1 MNNSVQ
7 LVLRQIPSVN
17 KILQDSVMKSI
28 IADYGEKLVKISINS
43 VLGEI
48 KSNILNGL
56 VDNIPNYDD
65 IVNQIKV
72 EVNSKALPSLRKVIN
87 GTGIILHT
95 NLGRASLPESV
106 LNQMQRIASGYS
118 NLEFDLETGKRGSRY
133 AHVAGL
139 ISKITG
145 AEDAVVVNNNAA
157 AVMLVLSTLAS
168 KGDVVISRG
177 ELVEIGGSFR
187 VPEIITSTGGNLIEV
202 GTTNKTHLND
212 YAEKI
217 NEETTALLKVHT
229 SNYKVIGFTE
239 GVSTQELHQLA
250 KENNLP
256 LIVDLGSGLLVDLS
270 KYINYKEPTVQEMV
284 KNSDI
289 VTFSGDKLLGGPQIG
304 VIAGKKKYI
313 DKIKKNQLLRALRVD
328 KLTLS
333 SLEIILREYYLK
345 DEKELLASIPVLK
358 KLTES
363 SDNLEQKAK
372 DLLIILKANNKLNL
386 KIIEDYSKVGGGSLP
401 GLELPTY
408 LVAIKAEGISV
419 NKLESRLRKI
429 DIPIIGR
436 TIKDYFCL
444 DLRTIEENEY
454 EIIKDGLCRIISN

>member
-17 KILQDSVMKSI
+17 KILQDLVMKSI

-95 NLGRASLPESV
+95 NLGRASLPENV

-187 VPEIITSTGGNLIEV
+187 VPEIITSTGGNLVEV

>member
-95 NLGRASLPESV
+95 NLGRASLPENV

-187 VPEIITSTGGNLIEV
+187 VPEIITSTGGNLVEV

-289 VTFSGDKLLGGPQIG
+289 VTFSGDKLLSGPQIG

>member
-256 LIVDLGSGLLVDLS
+256 LIVDLGSGLLIDLS

>member
-17 KILQDSVMKSI
+17 KILQDSVMKSM

-72 EVNSKALPSLRKVIN
+72 EVNGKALPSLRKVIN

-95 NLGRASLPESV
+95 NLGRASLPENV

-157 AVMLVLSTLAS
+157 AVMLVLSTLAF

-187 VPEIITSTGGNLIEV
+187 VPEIITSTGGNLVEV

-239 GVSTQELHQLA
+239 GVSTQELHQLS

-372 DLLIILKANNKLNL
+372 DLLTILKANDKLNL
-386 KIIEDYSKVGGGSLP
+386 KIIEDYSEVGGGSLP

-408 LVAIKAEGISV
+408 LVAIKAEGVSI
-419 NKLESRLRKI
+419 NKLEGRLRKI

-454 EIIKDGLCRIISN
+454 EIIKDELCRITSN

>member
-17 KILQDSVMKSI
+17 KILQDSVMKSM

-95 NLGRASLPESV
+95 NLGRASLPENV

-118 NLEFDLETGKRGSRY
+118 NLEFDLETGKRESRY

-187 VPEIITSTGGNLIEV
+187 VPEIITSTGGNLVEV

-372 DLLIILKANNKLNL
+372 DLLTILKANDKLNL
-386 KIIEDYSKVGGGSLP
+386 KIIEDYSEVGGGSLP

-408 LVAIKAEGISV
+408 LVAIKAEGVSI

-454 EIIKDGLCRIISN
+454 EIIKDELCRIISN

>member
-386 KIIEDYSKVGGGSLP
+386 KIIEDYSKVGGGRLP

>member
-17 KILQDSVMKSI
+17 KILQDSVMKNM

-43 VLGEI
+43 VLGKI
-48 KSNILNGL
+48 KHNILNGS

-72 EVNSKALPSLRKVIN
+72 EVNSRELPSLRKVIN

-95 NLGRASLPESV
+95 NLGRASLPENV
-106 LNQMQRIASGYS
+106 LNQMQRIAGGYS

-133 AHVAGL
+133 AHVASL

-168 KGDVVISRG
+168 KGDVIISRG

-187 VPEIITSTGGNLIEV
+187 VPEIITSTGGNLVEV
-202 GTTNKTHLND
+202 GTTNKTHLDD
-212 YAEKI
+212 YTEKI
-217 NEETTALLKVHT
+217 NEETAALLKVHT

-239 GVSTQELHQLA
+239 GVSTQELYQLA

-270 KYINYKEPTVQEMV
+270 KYINYKEPTVQETV

-313 DKIKKNQLLRALRVD
+313 DKIKKNQLSRALRVD

-333 SLEIILREYYLK
+333 SLEMILREYYLK

-372 DLLIILKANNKLNL
+372 DLLTILKANDKLNL

>member
-95 NLGRASLPESV
+95 NLGRASLPENV

-187 VPEIITSTGGNLIEV
+187 VPEIITSTGGNLVEV

-345 DEKELLASIPVLK
+345 DEKKLLASIPVLK

>member
-386 KIIEDYSKVGGGSLP
+386 KVIEDYSKVGGGSLP

>member
-95 NLGRASLPESV
+95 NLGRASLPENV

-187 VPEIITSTGGNLIEV
+187 VPEIITSTGGNLVEV

-345 DEKELLASIPVLK
+345 DEKELLASIPVLR

>member
-401 GLELPTY
+401 GSELPTY

>member
-386 KIIEDYSKVGGGSLP
+386 KIIEDYSKFGGGSLP

>member
-386 KIIEDYSKVGGGSLP
+386 KLIEDYSKVGGGSLP

>member
-17 KILQDSVMKSI
+17 KILQDSVMKNVV
-28 IADYGEKLVKISINS
+28 ADYGEKLVKISINS
-43 VLGEI
+43 VLEEI
-48 KSNILNGL
+48 KSNILNGS

-65 IVNQIKV
+65 IVNQIKI
-72 EVNSKALPSLRKVIN
+72 EVNSKALPSLRRVIN

-95 NLGRASLPESV
+95 NLGRASLPENV
-106 LNQMQRIASGYS
+106 LDQMKRIAGGYS
-118 NLEFDLETGKRGSRY
+118 NLEFDLGTGKRGSRY

-168 KGDVVISRG
+168 KGDVIISRG

-187 VPEIITSTGGNLIEV
+187 VPEIITSTGGNLVEV
-202 GTTNKTHLND
+202 GTTNKTHLDD

-217 NEETTALLKVHT
+217 NEETAALLKVHT

-270 KYINYKEPTVQEMV
+270 KYINYKEPTVQETV
-284 KNSDI
+284 ENSDI

-333 SLEIILREYYLK
+333 SLEMILREYYLK

-372 DLLIILKANNKLNL
+372 DLLTILKANDKLNL
-386 KIIEDYSKVGGGSLP
+386 KIIEDYSEVGGGSLP

-408 LVAIKAEGISV
+408 LVAIKAEGVSV

>member
-56 VDNIPNYDD
+56 VDKIPNYDD

-95 NLGRASLPESV
+95 NLGRASLPENV

-187 VPEIITSTGGNLIEV
+187 VPEIITSTGGNLVEV

>member
-17 KILQDSVMKSI
+17 KILQDSVMKNM

-43 VLGEI
+43 VLGKI
-48 KSNILNGL
+48 KHNILNESVG
-56 VDNIPNYDD
+56 NIPNYDD

-72 EVNSKALPSLRKVIN
+72 EVNNKELPSLRKVIN

-95 NLGRASLPESV
+95 NLGRASLPENV
-106 LNQMQRIASGYS
+106 LNQMQRIAGGYS

-133 AHVAGL
+133 AHVASL

-168 KGDVVISRG
+168 KGDVIISRG

-187 VPEIITSTGGNLIEV
+187 VPEIITSTGGNLVEV
-202 GTTNKTHLND
+202 GTTNKTHLDD

-217 NEETTALLKVHT
+217 NEETAALLKVHT

-270 KYINYKEPTVQEMV
+270 KYMNYKEPTVQETV

-333 SLEIILREYYLK
+333 SLEMILREYYLK

-372 DLLIILKANNKLNL
+372 DLLTILKANNKLNL
-386 KIIEDYSKVGGGSLP
+386 KIIEDYSEVGGGSLP

>member
-95 NLGRASLPESV
+95 NLGRASLPENV

-187 VPEIITSTGGNLIEV
+187 VPEIITSTGGNLVEV

>member
-408 LVAIKAEGISV
+408 LVAIKVEGISV

>member
-17 KILQDSVMKSI
+17 KILQDSVMKNM

-43 VLGEI
+43 VLGKI
-48 KSNILNGL
+48 KHNILNGS

-72 EVNSKALPSLRKVIN
+72 EVNSRELPSLRKVIN

-95 NLGRASLPESV
+95 NLGRASLPENV
-106 LNQMQRIASGYS
+106 LNQMQRIAGGYS

-133 AHVAGL
+133 AHVASL

-168 KGDVVISRG
+168 KGDVIISRG

-187 VPEIITSTGGNLIEV
+187 VPEIITSTGGNLVEV
-202 GTTNKTHLND
+202 GTTNKTHLDD
-212 YAEKI
+212 YTEKI
-217 NEETTALLKVHT
+217 NEETAALLKVHT

-239 GVSTQELHQLA
+239 GVSTQELYQLA

-270 KYINYKEPTVQEMV
+270 KYINYKEPTVQETV

-313 DKIKKNQLLRALRVD
+313 DKIKKDQLSRALRVD

-333 SLEIILREYYLK
+333 SLEMILREYYLK

-372 DLLIILKANNKLNL
+372 DLLTILKANDKLNL

>member
-187 VPEIITSTGGNLIEV
+187 VPEIITSTGGNLVEV

>member
-17 KILQDSVMKSI
+17 KILQDSVMKSM

-95 NLGRASLPESV
+95 NLGRASLPENV

-187 VPEIITSTGGNLIEV
+187 VPEIITSTGGNLVEV

-239 GVSTQELHQLA
+239 GVSTQELYQLA

-372 DLLIILKANNKLNL
+372 DLLTILKANDKLNL
-386 KIIEDYSKVGGGSLP
+386 KIIEDYSEVGGGSLP

-408 LVAIKAEGISV
+408 LVAIKAEGVSI

-454 EIIKDGLCRIISN
+454 EIIKDELCRIISN

>member
-17 KILQDSVMKSI
+17 KILQDSVMKSM

-72 EVNSKALPSLRKVIN
+72 EVNSKALPSLRQVIN

-95 NLGRASLPESV
+95 NLGRASLPENV

-187 VPEIITSTGGNLIEV
+187 VPEIITSTGGNLVEV

-328 KLTLS
+328 KLNLS

-372 DLLIILKANNKLNL
+372 DLLTILKANDKLNL
-386 KIIEDYSKVGGGSLP
+386 KIIEDYSEVGGGSLP

-408 LVAIKAEGISV
+408 LVAIKAEGVSI

-429 DIPIIGR
+429 DISIIGR

-454 EIIKDGLCRIISN
+454 EIIKDELCRIISN